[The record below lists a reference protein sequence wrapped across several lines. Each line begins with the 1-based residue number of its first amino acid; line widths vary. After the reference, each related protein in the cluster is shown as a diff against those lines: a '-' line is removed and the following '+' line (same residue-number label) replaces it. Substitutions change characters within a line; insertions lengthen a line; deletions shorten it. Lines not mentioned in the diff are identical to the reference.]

1 MEFARS
7 RQLKADLSLT
17 LVTLIWGATF
27 VTVKSAVTHM
37 QPFTFIA
44 VRFLAASLFLLAVSP
59 GSLMRLNRQ
68 NLSAGLLT
76 GLFLFAAY
84 SFQTIG
90 LKYTTASNAGF
101 ITGLSVVLV
110 PLLVALAT
118 RSWPGLF
125 TSLGVVSATT
135 GLALLTL
142 GPGFSPNRGDFL
154 VLLCA
159 VSVALQIMAV
169 ARFAPQHDP
178 TVLAL
183 VQISVVA
190 AASGLAALI
199 WEPQPPVFTSEVW
212 VGLLVTAIPAT
223 SLAFLVQTRM
233 QQFTT
238 PTRTAIIFAAEPVFS
253 AVFAYF
259 FAGETLR
266 PAAALGACL
275 ILAGM
280 LLSELKPL
288 PKQVTQDIDMT
299 SK

>member
-1 MEFARS
+1 MELARS
-7 RQLKADLSLT
+7 RQLKADISLA

-27 VTVKSAVTHM
+27 VAVKSAVAHM

-44 VRFLAASLFLLAVSP
+44 VRFAAASLFLLAVSP
-59 GSLMRLNRQ
+59 GSLRRLNRQ
-68 NLSAGLLT
+68 NLGAGLLT
-76 GLFLFAAY
+76 GLFLFAGY

-110 PLLVALAT
+110 PLLVTLTT

-125 TSLGVVSATT
+125 TSLGVLSATA

-142 GPGFSPNRGDFL
+142 GAGFSLNHGDL
-154 VLLCA
+154 LILLCA
-159 VSVALQIMAV
+159 VSFALQIMAV

-178 TVLAL
+178 MVLAF
-183 VQISVVA
+183 VQITVVA
-190 AASGLAALI
+190 AASGLAGLI
-199 WEPQPPVFTSEVW
+199 WEPQPPVFTGEVW

-238 PTRTAIIFAAEPVFS
+238 PTRTAIIFASEPVFS

-259 FAGETLR
+259 LAGETLR

-280 LLSELKPL
+280 LVSELKPSAKSPAAEL
-288 PKQVTQDIDMT
+288 K
-299 SK
+299 